1 MSVLPFDSGGAAPNP
16 DTGTRRDWQ
25 KNLPNYLTYLRIAVI
40 PALIVVFFLKG
51 DWAYYLSSSL
61 FLIASLTDWLDGYVA
76 RIWQAHSNIGRFL
89 DPIADKLL
97 VATAL
102 MLLVGG
108 ARATYSDGKAM
119 MIPAVAIV
127 CREILVSGLREF
139 LAEIRVSVPVSRM
152 AKWKTGL
159 QMTAIYLLLL
169 GAGGPSWLYCG
180 ILGNIC
186 LWVAAGLTL
195 VTGYA
200 YLKTG
205 LLHMAEDSGS
215 DGKSA

>member
-1 MSVLPFDSGGAAPNP
+1 MSIK
-16 DTGTRRDWQ
+16 
-25 KNLPNYLTYLRIAVI
+25 KNLPNYLTYLRILVI
-40 PALIVVFFLKG
+40 PALIVVFYLKG
-51 DWAYYLSSSL
+51 EWSYYLSSAL
-61 FLIASLTDWLDGYVA
+61 FLLASITDWLDGYVA

-102 MLLVGG
+102 MLLVGETRTSYSEG
-108 ARATYSDGKAM
+108 RAM
-119 MIPAVAIV
+119 LIPAIAIV

-139 LAEIRVSVPVSRM
+139 LAEIRVGVPVSRL

-169 GAGGPSWLYCG
+169 GAGGPSWLYSG
-180 ILGNIC
+180 ILGNIF
-186 LWVAAGLTL
+186 LWVAGLLTL

-205 LLHMAEDSGS
+205 LQHMTENTEGGPPAG
-215 DGKSA
+215 A